1 MPKLHY
7 KITFSPVLSRTSLKL
22 SFLEKE
28 LGRSKFPR
36 FLSNYEELIELSMQV
51 TSKSVVEYNLAEPN
65 SENDYKS
72 LVKRIWDT
80 ASEKSCSVRRQWRDF
95 KERRGMFEVRKTD
108 TQ

>member
-1 MPKLHY
+1 M
-7 KITFSPVLSRTSLKL
+7 
-22 SFLEKE
+22 
-28 LGRSKFPR
+28 
-36 FLSNYEELIELSMQV
+36 SMQV
-51 TSKSVVEYNLAEPN
+51 TSKSVAEYNLAEPN